1 MNKIDNIPPFYF
13 WHNSYL
19 EIEPIFVPFHQK
31 KATAAPPDESD
42 NESNDSSILSDSEL
56 SSNDNVVQDGVSM
69 QHQDEP
75 LLFDDIKPGIWVTVI
90 YEEKNCL
97 AKVQR
102 KSTDA
107 PTQLIN
113 VPCLEKPLGINTF
126 KTSRSHVLMQK
137 KSTGLKSDRIKHK
150 LMRMEKR
157 QESGYGNI
165 EIYCTDSFVKS
176 HQKLQSR
183 TCQNK
188 VEQKWQWQEFGKTK
202 QLF

>member
-1 MNKIDNIPPFYF
+1 MVFQCSIKMNPC
-13 WHNSYL
+13 YL
-19 EIEPIFVPFHQK
+19 MTLNL
-31 KATAAPPDESD
+31 AYES
-42 NESNDSSILSDSEL
+42 
-56 SSNDNVVQDGVSM
+56 
-69 QHQDEP
+69 
-75 LLFDDIKPGIWVTVI
+75 LLFMKKKI
-90 YEEKNCL
+90 
-97 AKVQR
+97 VQQKCSASPLMLLPSLSMCPAW
-102 KSTDA
+102 KS
-107 PTQLIN
+107 PQELIH
-113 VPCLEKPLGINTF
+113 F

>member
-126 KTSRSHVLMQK
+126 QNFK
-137 KSTGLKSDRIKHK
+137 KSRFDV
-150 LMRMEKR
+150 EKVHR
-157 QESGYGNI
+157 T
-165 EIYCTDSFVKS
+165 EIRPYQTQIDENGK
-176 HQKLQSR
+176 KTR
-183 TCQNK
+183 
-188 VEQKWQWQEFGKTK
+188 KWLRKY
-202 QLF
+202 

>member
-1 MNKIDNIPPFYF
+1 MNKIDNISPFYF

-56 SSNDNVVQDGVSM
+56 SGNDVVQDGVSM

-126 KTSRSHVLMQK
+126 QNFK
-137 KSTGLKSDRIKHK
+137 KSRFDV
-150 LMRMEKR
+150 EKVHR
-157 QESGYGNI
+157 T
-165 EIYCTDSFVKS
+165 EIRPYQTQIDENGK
-176 HQKLQSR
+176 KTR
-183 TCQNK
+183 
-188 VEQKWQWQEFGKTK
+188 KWLRKY
-202 QLF
+202 